1 ANWRETGVFLIEP
14 DLLGTLSK
22 VPPVD
27 WSRDTMPALIAEGR
41 VFGWPSPA
49 AFATVPEIKLL
60 VRDLDSP

>member
-1 ANWRETGVFLIEP
+1 
-14 DLLGTLSK
+14 
-22 VPPVD
+22 
-27 WSRDTMPALIAEGR
+27 MPALIAEGR